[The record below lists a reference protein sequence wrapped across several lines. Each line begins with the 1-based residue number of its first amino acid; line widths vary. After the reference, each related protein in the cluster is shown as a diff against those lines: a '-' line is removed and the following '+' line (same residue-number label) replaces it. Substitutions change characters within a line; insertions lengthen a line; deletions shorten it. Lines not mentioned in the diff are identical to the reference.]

1 MTPSYFERSTG
12 HLVAPLLV
20 LRVLALAILAM
31 LGLALLFFKSGGAHA
46 FCLGLATGLC
56 VGLVAQLFSLR
67 SVEVKDTTRPSGVDQ
82 LPLTR

>member
-20 LRVLALAILAM
+20 LRVLGLTILTMLA
-31 LGLALLFFKSGGAHA
+31 LALLVFRTGGAHS

-56 VGLVAQLFSLR
+56 VGLVAQLFALTK
-67 SVEVKDTTRPSGVDQ
+67 VEVKDTTRPSGVDQ